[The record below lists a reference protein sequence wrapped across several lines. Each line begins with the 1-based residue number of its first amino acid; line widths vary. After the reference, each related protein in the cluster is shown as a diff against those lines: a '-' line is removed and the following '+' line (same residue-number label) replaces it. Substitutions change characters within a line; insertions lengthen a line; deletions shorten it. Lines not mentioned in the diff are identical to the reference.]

1 VKDDFVAMVSHEL
14 RTPLNAILGWTQL
27 MMKGRDDPSV
37 IDRGLDVVARN
48 TRIQAQLIS
57 DLLDISRIT
66 AGKLRLEI
74 QSVDLVSIITDAIET
89 VQQEAD
95 SKGIEVRRELDV
107 KVGPIAGDPARLQQV
122 TWNLVSNAIKFTPRG
137 GHVVVTLRHV
147 GSDAELAVSDSGAGI
162 RPEFLPHVFDRF
174 QQADHSITRRFG
186 GLGLGLSIVKHLVEL
201 HGGAVQAA
209 SGGEGKG
216 ATFTITLPSS
226 DVTAIPSRP
235 SSADAALNHSSSTVS
250 LDAITVL
257 VVEDEPDTR
266 EFLKRLL
273 ETYGAKVVVAGSA
286 AEALSVF
293 PSARPDILVSDIG
306 LPGVDGY
313 DLMQQ
318 IREKSVSD
326 GGRIPAIALTAY
338 VRSEDRTRALTVG
351 YQAHVAKPVEP
362 SELVATI
369 ASLVRLSR
377 S

>member
-1 VKDDFVAMVSHEL
+1 
-14 RTPLNAILGWTQL
+14 
-27 MMKGRDDPSV
+27 
-37 IDRGLDVVARN
+37 VARN
-48 TRIQAQLIS
+48 TRVQAQLIS

-66 AGKLRLEI
+66 AGKVRLEI
-74 QSVDLVSIITDAIET
+74 QSADLVSIITDAIET

-95 SKGIEVRRELDV
+95 SKGIDVRRDLDAEI
-107 KVGPIAGDPARLQQV
+107 GPIAGDPARLQQV
-122 TWNLVSNAIKFTPRG
+122 TWNLLSNAIKFTPRG
-137 GHVVVTLRHV
+137 GHVVVTVRHV

-174 QQADHSITRRFG
+174 QQADRSITRRFG

-201 HGGAVQAA
+201 HGGTVQAA

-226 DVTAIPSRP
+226 DITALSWPPPSG
-235 SSADAALNHSSSTVS
+235 DAALNHSSSTVS

-273 ETYGAKVVVAGSA
+273 ETHGAEVVVAGSA

-293 PSARPDILVSDIG
+293 PIARPDILVSDIG

-318 IREKSVSD
+318 IREKNMSD

-369 ASLVRLSR
+369 ASLVGLSR